1 MRRVKTSFAEETFYE
16 DIENPETGFE
26 KLLNLTPDTTVKDCK
41 QLIQSMNEN
50 MLFEK
55 QIIEKTSDVKIPK
68 EIKSEKKHK
77 QIFKNYE
84 KIMKYSNL

>member
-1 MRRVKTSFAEETFYE
+1 MKRLKTLKAETSFYE
-16 DIENPETGFE
+16 DIDNPETSFE
-26 KLLNLTPDTTVKDCK
+26 KLMNLGPDTKIRECK
-41 QLIQSMNEN
+41 SLIESMREN